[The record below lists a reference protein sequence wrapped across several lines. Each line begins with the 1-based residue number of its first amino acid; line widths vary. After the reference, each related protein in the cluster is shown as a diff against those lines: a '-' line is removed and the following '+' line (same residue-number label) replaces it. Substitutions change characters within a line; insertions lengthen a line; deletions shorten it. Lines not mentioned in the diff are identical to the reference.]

1 MTRIIVGVDASESSE
16 NALRWALQEADLRQ
30 VERVVIVH
38 AYRPPEIRNDAAYAD
53 AFLDAGAMQR
63 RTESDRARRD
73 EDETHVRQAAERL
86 LERLLSDARTGSD
99 GPDIELLAVPDGP
112 AKTLIDLSRD
122 ADLLVVGSRGRGGFK
137 GLLLGS
143 VSQQCLQHSRCP
155 VVVVR

>member
-38 AYRPPEIRNDAAYAD
+38 AYRPPEIRNDAAYTD

-112 AKTLIDLSRD
+112 AKALIDLSRD

-143 VSQQCLQHSRCP
+143 VSQQCLQHSHCP